1 MQFRLTRYLGGK
13 KKRKEKETKQNRRQR
28 SIQRF
33 FCSFIHETAIDGEL
47 DEALKK
53 RAPSLIFRWDFFFFF
68 ARLALSISVQSA
80 STCRWEHFVAV
91 ETARERRDSRF
102 RGDTD
107 DKMEMLRVRI
117 S

>member
-13 KKRKEKETKQNRRQR
+13 KKRKEKKKKRNKVTKYPAF
-28 SIQRF
+28 F
-33 FCSFIHETAIDGEL
+33 FCSFIHETAINGEL